1 MSMIT
6 IRNLQF
12 QYDAAPEIN
21 ALYGIDLEIR
31 KGECIVLTGESGCG
45 KTTLTR
51 CLNGLIPNFFEGTLT
66 GEILYEGVPV
76 NKLEQYELSRKIGTV
91 FQDSR
96 SQFFAVNTTDEVA
109 FGCEN
114 LAFPTERINQN
125 VDAAFSRMNIDVLR
139 DRSLFGL
146 SSGEKQR
153 LAVASIYA
161 MDTDVI
167 VLDEPTANLDGET
180 IQNLREL
187 LFTLKAEGKTLI
199 ISEHRLSWLGGIA
212 DRYVYMRKG
221 RIEKIWGA
229 AEAACL
235 SPDVL
240 REYGLRSIQNVLFPT
255 RKTPARSDANELTCQ
270 NLCIYYGKQEIIHD
284 LNFHFTWGEEGRII
298 GIVGANGSGKTTF
311 SKVLCGL
318 MAPRT
323 GKIHL
328 NGKKMTHRELLKKTY
343 FVMQDAD
350 YQLFTESVTHE
361 MELAARKNKQKNVR
375 SSKEETTNILDRFG
389 LAEYSERHPLSLS
402 GGQKQRVTIAA
413 SIAAKS
419 DILVLD
425 EPTSGLDGRN
435 MLRLKN
441 ILRELKKQGMLIF
454 IVTHDAEFLEGLTDE
469 LLTISNK
476 EENMDKREKQQSPLR
491 GILQFASQRKGLLRI
506 SVILSV
512 LSSAFGMVPY
522 AAVAVLLGKALDNA
536 LTIEWAVSLTLVALA
551 GYFLKH
557 FLYSKSTLCS
567 HKAAYEIIQ
576 NIRCAI
582 MRKMSK
588 MSMGTIQ
595 EKSSGEFKQLVI
607 DDSGSFVPTS
617 VTAGEFTI
625 FAKTGPAVIKKAG
638 VVVEHTD
645 FVGKYPLTPGR
656 TLSALELSL
665 IPKLPEWYII
675 PPEVVDICKHAQK
688 TTGRPMQM
696 RNFLLRG
703 PAGTGK
709 TMGAKAIAA
718 GLGLP
723 YMKYTCSAN
732 TEIFDFTG
740 MIFPETDAVS
750 TGSPELDRER
760 EILKS
765 MGGISY
771 ANVAKLMRFPD
782 LDDMDYDPA
791 GVYQALTGVENLA
804 ATVQDCMSVV
814 LEKVTEKVQALSKR
828 AETCQ
833 SSGQNYTYVETD
845 FVKALKHG
853 YLVEVQEPSTIIQP
867 GVLVGL
873 NSLLEQEGSI
883 TLPTGEIIRR
893 HPDTVVIVT
902 TNVSYEGC
910 RQMNQSVVDRMSLVK
925 DIELPEPEVMVQRA
939 MAVTG
944 CADEYLVSQMVQVV
958 NDMADYCR
966 KNSITDGACGMRS
979 LIDWVISA
987 EISGDPYLS
996 AKYTVISKATADE
1009 EDREA
1014 LITTILDPMFAPKRK
1029 RTSA

>member
-1 MSMIT
+1 MSVSIN
-6 IRNLQF
+6 NLFNYSRSLPVPFDTMTNKKVKVASMYGAKTESTLCGSVIKAVHAMCRCMNGTGEGAVGQIDTNKSVAEYKSSVGPDAYHLVVF
-12 QYDAAPEIN
+12 DAASGS
-21 ALYGIDLEIR
+21 ALASVYDKNTE
-31 KGECIVLTGESGCG
+31 
-45 KTTLTR
+45 
-51 CLNGLIPNFFEGTLT
+51 LI
-66 GEILYEGVPV
+66 
-76 NKLEQYELSRKIGTV
+76 EQYV
-91 FQDSR
+91 AHP
-96 SQFFAVNTTDEVA
+96 SQRDGAAIFFA
-109 FGCEN
+109 
-114 LAFPTERINQN
+114 
-125 VDAAFSRMNIDVLR
+125 
-139 DRSLFGL
+139 
-146 SSGEKQR
+146 
-153 LAVASIYA
+153 
-161 MDTDVI
+161 
-167 VLDEPTANLDGET
+167 
-180 IQNLREL
+180 
-187 LFTLKAEGKTLI
+187 
-199 ISEHRLSWLGGIA
+199 
-212 DRYVYMRKG
+212 
-221 RIEKIWGA
+221 
-229 AEAACL
+229 
-235 SPDVL
+235 
-240 REYGLRSIQNVLFPT
+240 
-255 RKTPARSDANELTCQ
+255 
-270 NLCIYYGKQEIIHD
+270 
-284 LNFHFTWGEEGRII
+284 
-298 GIVGANGSGKTTF
+298 
-311 SKVLCGL
+311 L
-318 MAPRT
+318 MPF
-323 GKIHL
+323 L
-328 NGKKMTHRELLKKTY
+328 M
-343 FVMQDAD
+343 
-350 YQLFTESVTHE
+350 S
-361 MELAARKNKQKNVR
+361 
-375 SSKEETTNILDRFG
+375 
-389 LAEYSERHPLSLS
+389 
-402 GGQKQRVTIAA
+402 
-413 SIAAKS
+413 
-419 DILVLD
+419 
-425 EPTSGLDGRN
+425 
-435 MLRLKN
+435 
-441 ILRELKKQGMLIF
+441 
-454 IVTHDAEFLEGLTDE
+454 DAEFDE
-469 LLTISNK
+469 TFQEYYDQFIAGYPDMAKATES
-476 EENMDKREKQQSPLR
+476 MA
-491 GILQFASQRKGLLRI
+491 ILC
-506 SVILSV
+506 
-512 LSSAFGMVPY
+512 
-522 AAVAVLLGKALDNA
+522 DNA
-536 LTIEWAVSLTLVALA
+536 YRRIKDDTCPAHINITVDKSGNLMRVSQ
-551 GYFLKH
+551 G
-557 FLYSKSTLCS
+557 
-567 HKAAYEIIQ
+567 
-576 NIRCAI
+576 
-582 MRKMSK
+582 
-588 MSMGTIQ
+588 
-595 EKSSGEFKQLVI
+595 QL
-607 DDSGSFVPTS
+607 DSGSFVPTS

-656 TLSALELSL
+656 TLSALEMSL

-750 TGSPELDRER
+750 TGSSELDRER

-771 ANVAKLMRFPD
+771 ANVAKLMRLPD

-828 AETCQ
+828 AENRQ

-910 RQMNQSVVDRMSLVK
+910 RSMNQSVVDRMSLVK

>member
-1 MSMIT
+1 MSVSIN
-6 IRNLQF
+6 NLFNYSRSLPVPFDTMTNKKVKVASMYGAKTESTLCGSVIKAVHAMCRCMNGTGEGAVGQIDTNKSVAEYKSSVGPDAYHLVVF
-12 QYDAAPEIN
+12 DAASGS
-21 ALYGIDLEIR
+21 ALASVYDKNTEFI
-31 KGECIVLTGESGCG
+31 
-45 KTTLTR
+45 
-51 CLNGLIPNFFEGTLT
+51 
-66 GEILYEGVPV
+66 
-76 NKLEQYELSRKIGTV
+76 EQYV
-91 FQDSR
+91 AHP
-96 SQFFAVNTTDEVA
+96 SQRDGAAIFFA
-109 FGCEN
+109 
-114 LAFPTERINQN
+114 
-125 VDAAFSRMNIDVLR
+125 
-139 DRSLFGL
+139 
-146 SSGEKQR
+146 
-153 LAVASIYA
+153 
-161 MDTDVI
+161 
-167 VLDEPTANLDGET
+167 
-180 IQNLREL
+180 
-187 LFTLKAEGKTLI
+187 
-199 ISEHRLSWLGGIA
+199 
-212 DRYVYMRKG
+212 
-221 RIEKIWGA
+221 
-229 AEAACL
+229 
-235 SPDVL
+235 
-240 REYGLRSIQNVLFPT
+240 
-255 RKTPARSDANELTCQ
+255 
-270 NLCIYYGKQEIIHD
+270 
-284 LNFHFTWGEEGRII
+284 
-298 GIVGANGSGKTTF
+298 
-311 SKVLCGL
+311 L
-318 MAPRT
+318 MPF
-323 GKIHL
+323 L
-328 NGKKMTHRELLKKTY
+328 M
-343 FVMQDAD
+343 
-350 YQLFTESVTHE
+350 S
-361 MELAARKNKQKNVR
+361 
-375 SSKEETTNILDRFG
+375 
-389 LAEYSERHPLSLS
+389 
-402 GGQKQRVTIAA
+402 
-413 SIAAKS
+413 
-419 DILVLD
+419 
-425 EPTSGLDGRN
+425 
-435 MLRLKN
+435 
-441 ILRELKKQGMLIF
+441 
-454 IVTHDAEFLEGLTDE
+454 DAEFDE
-469 LLTISNK
+469 TFQEYYDQFIAGYPDMAKATES
-476 EENMDKREKQQSPLR
+476 MA
-491 GILQFASQRKGLLRI
+491 ILC
-506 SVILSV
+506 
-512 LSSAFGMVPY
+512 
-522 AAVAVLLGKALDNA
+522 DNA
-536 LTIEWAVSLTLVALA
+536 YRRIKDDTCPAHINITVDKSGNLMRVSQ
-551 GYFLKH
+551 G
-557 FLYSKSTLCS
+557 
-567 HKAAYEIIQ
+567 
-576 NIRCAI
+576 
-582 MRKMSK
+582 
-588 MSMGTIQ
+588 
-595 EKSSGEFKQLVI
+595 QL
-607 DDSGSFVPTS
+607 DSGSFVPTS

-750 TGSPELDRER
+750 TGSSELDRER

-771 ANVAKLMRFPD
+771 ANVAKLLRLPD

-828 AETCQ
+828 TENRQ

-910 RQMNQSVVDRMSLVK
+910 RSMNQSVVDRMSLVK
-925 DIELPEPEVMVQRA
+925 DIDLPEPEVMVQRA

>member
-1 MSMIT
+1 MSVSIN
-6 IRNLQF
+6 NLF
-12 QYDAAPEIN
+12 NY
-21 ALYGIDLEIR
+21 
-31 KGECIVLTGESGCG
+31 
-45 KTTLTR
+45 
-51 CLNGLIPNFFEGTLT
+51 
-66 GEILYEGVPV
+66 
-76 NKLEQYELSRKIGTV
+76 
-91 FQDSR
+91 SR
-96 SQFFAVNTTDEVA
+96 SLPVPFDTMTNKKV
-109 FGCEN
+109 
-114 LAFPTERINQN
+114 
-125 VDAAFSRMNIDVLR
+125 
-139 DRSLFGL
+139 
-146 SSGEKQR
+146 K
-153 LAVASIYA
+153 VASMYGA
-161 MDTDVI
+161 
-167 VLDEPTANLDGET
+167 
-180 IQNLREL
+180 
-187 LFTLKAEGKTLI
+187 KT
-199 ISEHRLSWLGGIA
+199 E
-212 DRYVYMRKG
+212 
-221 RIEKIWGA
+221 
-229 AEAACL
+229 
-235 SPDVL
+235 
-240 REYGLRSIQNVLFPT
+240 
-255 RKTPARSDANELTCQ
+255 
-270 NLCIYYGKQEIIHD
+270 
-284 LNFHFTWGEEGRII
+284 
-298 GIVGANGSGKTTF
+298 
-311 SKVLCGL
+311 
-318 MAPRT
+318 
-323 GKIHL
+323 
-328 NGKKMTHRELLKKTY
+328 
-343 FVMQDAD
+343 
-350 YQLFTESVTHE
+350 
-361 MELAARKNKQKNVR
+361 
-375 SSKEETTNILDRFG
+375 
-389 LAEYSERHPLSLS
+389 
-402 GGQKQRVTIAA
+402 
-413 SIAAKS
+413 
-419 DILVLD
+419 
-425 EPTSGLDGRN
+425 
-435 MLRLKN
+435 
-441 ILRELKKQGMLIF
+441 
-454 IVTHDAEFLEGLTDE
+454 
-469 LLTISNK
+469 
-476 EENMDKREKQQSPLR
+476 
-491 GILQFASQRKGLLRI
+491 
-506 SVILSV
+506 
-512 LSSAFGMVPY
+512 
-522 AAVAVLLGKALDNA
+522 
-536 LTIEWAVSLTLVALA
+536 
-551 GYFLKH
+551 
-557 FLYSKSTLCS
+557 STLCGS
-567 HKAAYEIIQ
+567 VIKAVHAMC
-576 NIRCAI
+576 RC
-582 MRKMSK
+582 MN
-588 MSMGTIQ
+588 GTGEGAVGQIDTNKSVA
-595 EKSSGEFKQLVI
+595 EYKSSVGPDAYHLVVFDAASGSALASVYDKNTELIEQYVAHPSQRDGAAIFFALMPFLMSDVEFDETFQEYYDQFIAGYPDMAKATESMAILCDNAYRRIKDDTCPAHINITVDKSGNLMRVSQGQL
-607 DDSGSFVPTS
+607 DSGSFVPTS

-771 ANVAKLMRFPD
+771 ANVAKLMRLPD

-828 AETCQ
+828 AENRQ

-925 DIELPEPEVMVQRA
+925 DINLPEPEVMVQRA

-966 KNSITDGACGMRS
+966 KNSITDGTCGMRS

>member
-1 MSMIT
+1 MSVSIN
-6 IRNLQF
+6 NLFNYSRSLPVPFDTMTNKKVKVASMYGAKTESTLCGSVIKAVHAMCRCMNGTGEGAVGQIDTNKSVAEYKSSVGPDAYHLVVF
-12 QYDAAPEIN
+12 DAASGS
-21 ALYGIDLEIR
+21 ALASVYDKNTE
-31 KGECIVLTGESGCG
+31 
-45 KTTLTR
+45 
-51 CLNGLIPNFFEGTLT
+51 LI
-66 GEILYEGVPV
+66 
-76 NKLEQYELSRKIGTV
+76 EQYV
-91 FQDSR
+91 AHP
-96 SQFFAVNTTDEVA
+96 SQRDGAAIFFA
-109 FGCEN
+109 
-114 LAFPTERINQN
+114 
-125 VDAAFSRMNIDVLR
+125 
-139 DRSLFGL
+139 
-146 SSGEKQR
+146 
-153 LAVASIYA
+153 
-161 MDTDVI
+161 
-167 VLDEPTANLDGET
+167 
-180 IQNLREL
+180 
-187 LFTLKAEGKTLI
+187 
-199 ISEHRLSWLGGIA
+199 
-212 DRYVYMRKG
+212 
-221 RIEKIWGA
+221 
-229 AEAACL
+229 
-235 SPDVL
+235 
-240 REYGLRSIQNVLFPT
+240 
-255 RKTPARSDANELTCQ
+255 
-270 NLCIYYGKQEIIHD
+270 
-284 LNFHFTWGEEGRII
+284 
-298 GIVGANGSGKTTF
+298 
-311 SKVLCGL
+311 L
-318 MAPRT
+318 MP
-323 GKIHL
+323 
-328 NGKKMTHRELLKKTY
+328 
-343 FVMQDAD
+343 F
-350 YQLFTESVTHE
+350 
-361 MELAARKNKQKNVR
+361 
-375 SSKEETTNILDRFG
+375 
-389 LAEYSERHPLSLS
+389 
-402 GGQKQRVTIAA
+402 
-413 SIAAKS
+413 
-419 DILVLD
+419 LV
-425 EPTSGLDGRN
+425 S
-435 MLRLKN
+435 
-441 ILRELKKQGMLIF
+441 
-454 IVTHDAEFLEGLTDE
+454 DAEFDE
-469 LLTISNK
+469 TFQEYYDQFIAGYPDMAKATES
-476 EENMDKREKQQSPLR
+476 MA
-491 GILQFASQRKGLLRI
+491 ILC
-506 SVILSV
+506 
-512 LSSAFGMVPY
+512 
-522 AAVAVLLGKALDNA
+522 DNA
-536 LTIEWAVSLTLVALA
+536 YRRIKDDTCPAHINITVDKSGNLMRVSQ
-551 GYFLKH
+551 G
-557 FLYSKSTLCS
+557 
-567 HKAAYEIIQ
+567 
-576 NIRCAI
+576 
-582 MRKMSK
+582 
-588 MSMGTIQ
+588 
-595 EKSSGEFKQLVI
+595 QL
-607 DDSGSFVPTS
+607 DSGSFVPTS

-750 TGSPELDRER
+750 TGSLELDRER

-771 ANVAKLMRFPD
+771 ANVAKLMRLPD

-828 AETCQ
+828 AENRQ
-833 SSGQNYTYVETD
+833 SSGQNYAYVETD

-910 RQMNQSVVDRMSLVK
+910 RSMNQSVVDRMSLVK

>member
-1 MSMIT
+1 MSVSIN
-6 IRNLQF
+6 NLF
-12 QYDAAPEIN
+12 NY
-21 ALYGIDLEIR
+21 
-31 KGECIVLTGESGCG
+31 
-45 KTTLTR
+45 
-51 CLNGLIPNFFEGTLT
+51 
-66 GEILYEGVPV
+66 
-76 NKLEQYELSRKIGTV
+76 
-91 FQDSR
+91 SR
-96 SQFFAVNTTDEVA
+96 SLPVPFDTMTNKKV
-109 FGCEN
+109 
-114 LAFPTERINQN
+114 
-125 VDAAFSRMNIDVLR
+125 
-139 DRSLFGL
+139 
-146 SSGEKQR
+146 K
-153 LAVASIYA
+153 VASMYGA
-161 MDTDVI
+161 
-167 VLDEPTANLDGET
+167 
-180 IQNLREL
+180 
-187 LFTLKAEGKTLI
+187 KT
-199 ISEHRLSWLGGIA
+199 E
-212 DRYVYMRKG
+212 
-221 RIEKIWGA
+221 
-229 AEAACL
+229 
-235 SPDVL
+235 
-240 REYGLRSIQNVLFPT
+240 
-255 RKTPARSDANELTCQ
+255 
-270 NLCIYYGKQEIIHD
+270 
-284 LNFHFTWGEEGRII
+284 
-298 GIVGANGSGKTTF
+298 
-311 SKVLCGL
+311 
-318 MAPRT
+318 
-323 GKIHL
+323 
-328 NGKKMTHRELLKKTY
+328 
-343 FVMQDAD
+343 
-350 YQLFTESVTHE
+350 
-361 MELAARKNKQKNVR
+361 
-375 SSKEETTNILDRFG
+375 
-389 LAEYSERHPLSLS
+389 
-402 GGQKQRVTIAA
+402 
-413 SIAAKS
+413 
-419 DILVLD
+419 
-425 EPTSGLDGRN
+425 
-435 MLRLKN
+435 
-441 ILRELKKQGMLIF
+441 
-454 IVTHDAEFLEGLTDE
+454 
-469 LLTISNK
+469 
-476 EENMDKREKQQSPLR
+476 
-491 GILQFASQRKGLLRI
+491 
-506 SVILSV
+506 
-512 LSSAFGMVPY
+512 
-522 AAVAVLLGKALDNA
+522 
-536 LTIEWAVSLTLVALA
+536 
-551 GYFLKH
+551 
-557 FLYSKSTLCS
+557 STLCGS
-567 HKAAYEIIQ
+567 VIKAVHAMC
-576 NIRCAI
+576 RC
-582 MRKMSK
+582 MN
-588 MSMGTIQ
+588 GTGEGAVGQIDTNKSVA
-595 EKSSGEFKQLVI
+595 EYKSSIGPDAYHLVVFDAASGSALASVYDKNTELIEQYVAHPSQRDGAAIFFALMPFLMSDVEFDETFQEYYDQFIAGYPDMAKATESMAILCDNAYRRIKDDTCPAHINLTVDKSGNLMRVSQGQL
-607 DDSGSFVPTS
+607 DSGSFVPTS

-656 TLSALELSL
+656 TLSALEQSL

-828 AETCQ
+828 AETRQ

-925 DIELPEPEVMVQRA
+925 DINLPEPEVMVQRA

-966 KNSITDGACGMRS
+966 KNSITDGTCGMRS

>member
-1 MSMIT
+1 MSVSIN
-6 IRNLQF
+6 NLF
-12 QYDAAPEIN
+12 NY
-21 ALYGIDLEIR
+21 
-31 KGECIVLTGESGCG
+31 
-45 KTTLTR
+45 
-51 CLNGLIPNFFEGTLT
+51 
-66 GEILYEGVPV
+66 
-76 NKLEQYELSRKIGTV
+76 
-91 FQDSR
+91 SR
-96 SQFFAVNTTDEVA
+96 SLPVPFDTMTNKKV
-109 FGCEN
+109 
-114 LAFPTERINQN
+114 
-125 VDAAFSRMNIDVLR
+125 
-139 DRSLFGL
+139 
-146 SSGEKQR
+146 K
-153 LAVASIYA
+153 VASMYGA
-161 MDTDVI
+161 
-167 VLDEPTANLDGET
+167 
-180 IQNLREL
+180 
-187 LFTLKAEGKTLI
+187 KT
-199 ISEHRLSWLGGIA
+199 E
-212 DRYVYMRKG
+212 
-221 RIEKIWGA
+221 
-229 AEAACL
+229 
-235 SPDVL
+235 
-240 REYGLRSIQNVLFPT
+240 
-255 RKTPARSDANELTCQ
+255 
-270 NLCIYYGKQEIIHD
+270 
-284 LNFHFTWGEEGRII
+284 
-298 GIVGANGSGKTTF
+298 
-311 SKVLCGL
+311 
-318 MAPRT
+318 
-323 GKIHL
+323 
-328 NGKKMTHRELLKKTY
+328 
-343 FVMQDAD
+343 
-350 YQLFTESVTHE
+350 
-361 MELAARKNKQKNVR
+361 
-375 SSKEETTNILDRFG
+375 
-389 LAEYSERHPLSLS
+389 
-402 GGQKQRVTIAA
+402 
-413 SIAAKS
+413 
-419 DILVLD
+419 
-425 EPTSGLDGRN
+425 
-435 MLRLKN
+435 
-441 ILRELKKQGMLIF
+441 
-454 IVTHDAEFLEGLTDE
+454 
-469 LLTISNK
+469 
-476 EENMDKREKQQSPLR
+476 
-491 GILQFASQRKGLLRI
+491 
-506 SVILSV
+506 
-512 LSSAFGMVPY
+512 
-522 AAVAVLLGKALDNA
+522 
-536 LTIEWAVSLTLVALA
+536 
-551 GYFLKH
+551 
-557 FLYSKSTLCS
+557 STLCGS
-567 HKAAYEIIQ
+567 VIKAVHAMC
-576 NIRCAI
+576 RC
-582 MRKMSK
+582 MN
-588 MSMGTIQ
+588 GTGEGAVGQIDTNKSVA
-595 EKSSGEFKQLVI
+595 EYKSSIGPDAYHLVVFDAASGSALASVYDKNTELIEQYVAHPSQRDGAAIFFALMPFLMSDVEFDETFQEYYDQFIAGYPDMAKATESMAILCDNAYRRIKDDTCPAHINITVDKSGNLMRVSQGQL
-607 DDSGSFVPTS
+607 DSGSFVPTS

-656 TLSALELSL
+656 TLSALEQSL

-760 EILKS
+760 EIHKS

-828 AETCQ
+828 AETRQ

-925 DIELPEPEVMVQRA
+925 DINLPEPEVMVQRA

-966 KNSITDGACGMRS
+966 KNSITDGTCGMRS

>member
-1 MSMIT
+1 MSVSIN
-6 IRNLQF
+6 NLFNYSRSLPVPFDTMTNKKVKVASMYGAKTESTLCGSVIKAVHAMCRCMNGTGEGAVGQIDTNKSVAEYKSSVGPDAYHLVVF
-12 QYDAAPEIN
+12 DAASGS
-21 ALYGIDLEIR
+21 ALASVYDKNTE
-31 KGECIVLTGESGCG
+31 
-45 KTTLTR
+45 
-51 CLNGLIPNFFEGTLT
+51 LI
-66 GEILYEGVPV
+66 
-76 NKLEQYELSRKIGTV
+76 EQYV
-91 FQDSR
+91 AHP
-96 SQFFAVNTTDEVA
+96 SQRDGAAIFFA
-109 FGCEN
+109 
-114 LAFPTERINQN
+114 
-125 VDAAFSRMNIDVLR
+125 
-139 DRSLFGL
+139 
-146 SSGEKQR
+146 
-153 LAVASIYA
+153 
-161 MDTDVI
+161 
-167 VLDEPTANLDGET
+167 
-180 IQNLREL
+180 
-187 LFTLKAEGKTLI
+187 
-199 ISEHRLSWLGGIA
+199 
-212 DRYVYMRKG
+212 
-221 RIEKIWGA
+221 
-229 AEAACL
+229 
-235 SPDVL
+235 
-240 REYGLRSIQNVLFPT
+240 
-255 RKTPARSDANELTCQ
+255 
-270 NLCIYYGKQEIIHD
+270 
-284 LNFHFTWGEEGRII
+284 
-298 GIVGANGSGKTTF
+298 
-311 SKVLCGL
+311 L
-318 MAPRT
+318 MPF
-323 GKIHL
+323 L
-328 NGKKMTHRELLKKTY
+328 M
-343 FVMQDAD
+343 
-350 YQLFTESVTHE
+350 S
-361 MELAARKNKQKNVR
+361 
-375 SSKEETTNILDRFG
+375 
-389 LAEYSERHPLSLS
+389 
-402 GGQKQRVTIAA
+402 
-413 SIAAKS
+413 
-419 DILVLD
+419 
-425 EPTSGLDGRN
+425 
-435 MLRLKN
+435 
-441 ILRELKKQGMLIF
+441 
-454 IVTHDAEFLEGLTDE
+454 DAEFDE
-469 LLTISNK
+469 TFQEYYDQFIAGYPDMAKATES
-476 EENMDKREKQQSPLR
+476 MA
-491 GILQFASQRKGLLRI
+491 ILC
-506 SVILSV
+506 
-512 LSSAFGMVPY
+512 
-522 AAVAVLLGKALDNA
+522 DNA
-536 LTIEWAVSLTLVALA
+536 YRRIKDDTCPAHINITVDKSGNLMRVSQ
-551 GYFLKH
+551 G
-557 FLYSKSTLCS
+557 
-567 HKAAYEIIQ
+567 
-576 NIRCAI
+576 
-582 MRKMSK
+582 
-588 MSMGTIQ
+588 
-595 EKSSGEFKQLVI
+595 QL
-607 DDSGSFVPTS
+607 DSGSFVPTS

-645 FVGKYPLTPGR
+645 FVGKYLLTPGR

-750 TGSPELDRER
+750 TGSLELDRER

-771 ANVAKLMRFPD
+771 ANVAKLMRLPD

-791 GVYQALTGVENLA
+791 GVYQTLTGVENLA

-828 AETCQ
+828 AENRQ

-910 RQMNQSVVDRMSLVK
+910 RSMNQSVVDRMSLVK

>member
-1 MSMIT
+1 MSVSIN
-6 IRNLQF
+6 NLFNYSRSLPVPFDTMTNKKVKVASMYGAKTESTLCGSVIKAVHAMCRCMNGTGEGAVGQIDTNKSVAEYKSSVGPDAYHLVVF
-12 QYDAAPEIN
+12 DAASGS
-21 ALYGIDLEIR
+21 ALASVYDKNTE
-31 KGECIVLTGESGCG
+31 
-45 KTTLTR
+45 
-51 CLNGLIPNFFEGTLT
+51 LI
-66 GEILYEGVPV
+66 
-76 NKLEQYELSRKIGTV
+76 EQYV
-91 FQDSR
+91 AHP
-96 SQFFAVNTTDEVA
+96 SQRDGAAIFFA
-109 FGCEN
+109 
-114 LAFPTERINQN
+114 
-125 VDAAFSRMNIDVLR
+125 
-139 DRSLFGL
+139 
-146 SSGEKQR
+146 
-153 LAVASIYA
+153 
-161 MDTDVI
+161 
-167 VLDEPTANLDGET
+167 
-180 IQNLREL
+180 
-187 LFTLKAEGKTLI
+187 
-199 ISEHRLSWLGGIA
+199 
-212 DRYVYMRKG
+212 
-221 RIEKIWGA
+221 
-229 AEAACL
+229 
-235 SPDVL
+235 
-240 REYGLRSIQNVLFPT
+240 
-255 RKTPARSDANELTCQ
+255 
-270 NLCIYYGKQEIIHD
+270 
-284 LNFHFTWGEEGRII
+284 
-298 GIVGANGSGKTTF
+298 
-311 SKVLCGL
+311 L
-318 MAPRT
+318 MPF
-323 GKIHL
+323 L
-328 NGKKMTHRELLKKTY
+328 M
-343 FVMQDAD
+343 
-350 YQLFTESVTHE
+350 S
-361 MELAARKNKQKNVR
+361 
-375 SSKEETTNILDRFG
+375 
-389 LAEYSERHPLSLS
+389 
-402 GGQKQRVTIAA
+402 
-413 SIAAKS
+413 
-419 DILVLD
+419 
-425 EPTSGLDGRN
+425 
-435 MLRLKN
+435 
-441 ILRELKKQGMLIF
+441 
-454 IVTHDAEFLEGLTDE
+454 DAEFDE
-469 LLTISNK
+469 TFQEYYDQFIAGYPDMAKATES
-476 EENMDKREKQQSPLR
+476 MA
-491 GILQFASQRKGLLRI
+491 ILC
-506 SVILSV
+506 
-512 LSSAFGMVPY
+512 
-522 AAVAVLLGKALDNA
+522 DNA
-536 LTIEWAVSLTLVALA
+536 YRRIKDDTCPAHINITVDKSGNLMRVSQ
-551 GYFLKH
+551 G
-557 FLYSKSTLCS
+557 
-567 HKAAYEIIQ
+567 
-576 NIRCAI
+576 
-582 MRKMSK
+582 
-588 MSMGTIQ
+588 
-595 EKSSGEFKQLVI
+595 QL
-607 DDSGSFVPTS
+607 DSGSFVPTS

-771 ANVAKLMRFPD
+771 ANVAKLMRLPD

-828 AETCQ
+828 AENRQ

-853 YLVEVQEPSTIIQP
+853 YLVEIQEPSTIIQP

-910 RQMNQSVVDRMSLVK
+910 RSMNQSVVDRMSLVK

>member
-1 MSMIT
+1 MSVSIN
-6 IRNLQF
+6 NLFNYSRSLPVPFDTMTNKKVKVASMYGAKTESTLCGSVIKAVHAMCRCMNGTGEGAVGQIDTNKSVAEYKSSVGPDAYHLVVF
-12 QYDAAPEIN
+12 DAASGS
-21 ALYGIDLEIR
+21 ALASVYDKNTE
-31 KGECIVLTGESGCG
+31 
-45 KTTLTR
+45 
-51 CLNGLIPNFFEGTLT
+51 LI
-66 GEILYEGVPV
+66 
-76 NKLEQYELSRKIGTV
+76 EQYV
-91 FQDSR
+91 AHP
-96 SQFFAVNTTDEVA
+96 SQRDGAAIFFA
-109 FGCEN
+109 
-114 LAFPTERINQN
+114 
-125 VDAAFSRMNIDVLR
+125 
-139 DRSLFGL
+139 
-146 SSGEKQR
+146 
-153 LAVASIYA
+153 
-161 MDTDVI
+161 
-167 VLDEPTANLDGET
+167 
-180 IQNLREL
+180 
-187 LFTLKAEGKTLI
+187 
-199 ISEHRLSWLGGIA
+199 
-212 DRYVYMRKG
+212 
-221 RIEKIWGA
+221 
-229 AEAACL
+229 
-235 SPDVL
+235 
-240 REYGLRSIQNVLFPT
+240 
-255 RKTPARSDANELTCQ
+255 
-270 NLCIYYGKQEIIHD
+270 
-284 LNFHFTWGEEGRII
+284 
-298 GIVGANGSGKTTF
+298 
-311 SKVLCGL
+311 L
-318 MAPRT
+318 MPF
-323 GKIHL
+323 L
-328 NGKKMTHRELLKKTY
+328 M
-343 FVMQDAD
+343 
-350 YQLFTESVTHE
+350 S
-361 MELAARKNKQKNVR
+361 
-375 SSKEETTNILDRFG
+375 
-389 LAEYSERHPLSLS
+389 
-402 GGQKQRVTIAA
+402 
-413 SIAAKS
+413 
-419 DILVLD
+419 
-425 EPTSGLDGRN
+425 
-435 MLRLKN
+435 
-441 ILRELKKQGMLIF
+441 
-454 IVTHDAEFLEGLTDE
+454 DAEFDE
-469 LLTISNK
+469 TFQEYYDQFIAGYPDMAKATES
-476 EENMDKREKQQSPLR
+476 MA
-491 GILQFASQRKGLLRI
+491 ILC
-506 SVILSV
+506 
-512 LSSAFGMVPY
+512 
-522 AAVAVLLGKALDNA
+522 DNA
-536 LTIEWAVSLTLVALA
+536 YRRIKDDTCPAHINITVDKSGNLMRVSQ
-551 GYFLKH
+551 G
-557 FLYSKSTLCS
+557 
-567 HKAAYEIIQ
+567 
-576 NIRCAI
+576 
-582 MRKMSK
+582 
-588 MSMGTIQ
+588 
-595 EKSSGEFKQLVI
+595 QL
-607 DDSGSFVPTS
+607 DSGSFVPTS

-625 FAKTGPAVIKKAG
+625 FAKTGPSVIKKAG

-688 TTGRPMQM
+688 TTGRPIQM

-750 TGSPELDRER
+750 TGSSELDRER

-771 ANVAKLMRFPD
+771 ANVAKLMRLPD

-828 AETCQ
+828 AENRQ

-925 DIELPEPEVMVQRA
+925 DIDLPEPEVMVQRA

>member
-1 MSMIT
+1 MSVSIN
-6 IRNLQF
+6 NLF
-12 QYDAAPEIN
+12 NY
-21 ALYGIDLEIR
+21 
-31 KGECIVLTGESGCG
+31 
-45 KTTLTR
+45 
-51 CLNGLIPNFFEGTLT
+51 
-66 GEILYEGVPV
+66 
-76 NKLEQYELSRKIGTV
+76 
-91 FQDSR
+91 SR
-96 SQFFAVNTTDEVA
+96 SLPVPFDTMTNKKV
-109 FGCEN
+109 
-114 LAFPTERINQN
+114 
-125 VDAAFSRMNIDVLR
+125 
-139 DRSLFGL
+139 
-146 SSGEKQR
+146 K
-153 LAVASIYA
+153 VASMYGA
-161 MDTDVI
+161 
-167 VLDEPTANLDGET
+167 
-180 IQNLREL
+180 
-187 LFTLKAEGKTLI
+187 KT
-199 ISEHRLSWLGGIA
+199 E
-212 DRYVYMRKG
+212 
-221 RIEKIWGA
+221 
-229 AEAACL
+229 
-235 SPDVL
+235 
-240 REYGLRSIQNVLFPT
+240 
-255 RKTPARSDANELTCQ
+255 
-270 NLCIYYGKQEIIHD
+270 
-284 LNFHFTWGEEGRII
+284 
-298 GIVGANGSGKTTF
+298 
-311 SKVLCGL
+311 
-318 MAPRT
+318 
-323 GKIHL
+323 
-328 NGKKMTHRELLKKTY
+328 
-343 FVMQDAD
+343 
-350 YQLFTESVTHE
+350 
-361 MELAARKNKQKNVR
+361 
-375 SSKEETTNILDRFG
+375 
-389 LAEYSERHPLSLS
+389 
-402 GGQKQRVTIAA
+402 
-413 SIAAKS
+413 
-419 DILVLD
+419 
-425 EPTSGLDGRN
+425 
-435 MLRLKN
+435 
-441 ILRELKKQGMLIF
+441 
-454 IVTHDAEFLEGLTDE
+454 
-469 LLTISNK
+469 
-476 EENMDKREKQQSPLR
+476 
-491 GILQFASQRKGLLRI
+491 
-506 SVILSV
+506 
-512 LSSAFGMVPY
+512 
-522 AAVAVLLGKALDNA
+522 
-536 LTIEWAVSLTLVALA
+536 
-551 GYFLKH
+551 
-557 FLYSKSTLCS
+557 STLCGS
-567 HKAAYEIIQ
+567 VIKAVHAMC
-576 NIRCAI
+576 RC
-582 MRKMSK
+582 MN
-588 MSMGTIQ
+588 GTGEGAVGQIDTNKSVA
-595 EKSSGEFKQLVI
+595 EYKSSVGPDAYHLVVFDAASGSALASVYDKNTELIEQYVAHPSQRDGAAIFFALMPFLMSDVEFDETFQEYYDQFIAGYPDMAKATESMAILCDNAYRRIKDDTCPAHINITVDKSGNLMRVSQGQL
-607 DDSGSFVPTS
+607 DSGSFVPTS

-771 ANVAKLMRFPD
+771 ANVAKLMLLPD

-828 AETCQ
+828 AENRQ

-910 RQMNQSVVDRMSLVK
+910 RSMNQSVVDRMSLVK

-958 NDMADYCR
+958 NDMVDYCR

>member
-1 MSMIT
+1 MSVSIN
-6 IRNLQF
+6 NLF
-12 QYDAAPEIN
+12 NY
-21 ALYGIDLEIR
+21 
-31 KGECIVLTGESGCG
+31 
-45 KTTLTR
+45 
-51 CLNGLIPNFFEGTLT
+51 
-66 GEILYEGVPV
+66 
-76 NKLEQYELSRKIGTV
+76 
-91 FQDSR
+91 SR
-96 SQFFAVNTTDEVA
+96 SLPVPFDTMTNKKV
-109 FGCEN
+109 
-114 LAFPTERINQN
+114 
-125 VDAAFSRMNIDVLR
+125 
-139 DRSLFGL
+139 
-146 SSGEKQR
+146 K
-153 LAVASIYA
+153 VASMYGA
-161 MDTDVI
+161 
-167 VLDEPTANLDGET
+167 
-180 IQNLREL
+180 
-187 LFTLKAEGKTLI
+187 KT
-199 ISEHRLSWLGGIA
+199 E
-212 DRYVYMRKG
+212 
-221 RIEKIWGA
+221 
-229 AEAACL
+229 
-235 SPDVL
+235 
-240 REYGLRSIQNVLFPT
+240 
-255 RKTPARSDANELTCQ
+255 
-270 NLCIYYGKQEIIHD
+270 
-284 LNFHFTWGEEGRII
+284 
-298 GIVGANGSGKTTF
+298 
-311 SKVLCGL
+311 
-318 MAPRT
+318 
-323 GKIHL
+323 
-328 NGKKMTHRELLKKTY
+328 
-343 FVMQDAD
+343 
-350 YQLFTESVTHE
+350 
-361 MELAARKNKQKNVR
+361 
-375 SSKEETTNILDRFG
+375 
-389 LAEYSERHPLSLS
+389 
-402 GGQKQRVTIAA
+402 
-413 SIAAKS
+413 
-419 DILVLD
+419 
-425 EPTSGLDGRN
+425 
-435 MLRLKN
+435 
-441 ILRELKKQGMLIF
+441 
-454 IVTHDAEFLEGLTDE
+454 
-469 LLTISNK
+469 
-476 EENMDKREKQQSPLR
+476 
-491 GILQFASQRKGLLRI
+491 
-506 SVILSV
+506 
-512 LSSAFGMVPY
+512 
-522 AAVAVLLGKALDNA
+522 
-536 LTIEWAVSLTLVALA
+536 
-551 GYFLKH
+551 
-557 FLYSKSTLCS
+557 STLCGS
-567 HKAAYEIIQ
+567 VIKAVHAMC
-576 NIRCAI
+576 RC
-582 MRKMSK
+582 MN
-588 MSMGTIQ
+588 GTGEGAVGQIDTNKSVA
-595 EKSSGEFKQLVI
+595 EYKSSVGPDAYHLVVFDAASGSALASVYDKNTELIEQYVAHPSQRDGAAIFFALMPFLMSDVEFDETFQEYYDQFIAGYPDMAKATESMAILCDNAYRRIKDDTCPAHINITVDKSGNLMRVSQGQL
-607 DDSGSFVPTS
+607 DSGSFVPTS

-625 FAKTGPAVIKKAG
+625 FAKPGPAVIKKAG

-750 TGSPELDRER
+750 TGSSELDRER

-771 ANVAKLMRFPD
+771 ANVAKLMRLPD

-828 AETCQ
+828 AENRQ

-910 RQMNQSVVDRMSLVK
+910 RSMNQSVVDRMSLVK

>member
-1 MSMIT
+1 MSVSIN
-6 IRNLQF
+6 NLFNYSRSLPVPFDTMTNKKVKVASMYGAKTESTLCGSVIKAVHAMCRCMNGTGEGAVGQIDTNKSVAEYKSSVGPDAYHLVVF
-12 QYDAAPEIN
+12 DAASGS
-21 ALYGIDLEIR
+21 ALASVYDKNTE
-31 KGECIVLTGESGCG
+31 
-45 KTTLTR
+45 
-51 CLNGLIPNFFEGTLT
+51 LI
-66 GEILYEGVPV
+66 
-76 NKLEQYELSRKIGTV
+76 EQYV
-91 FQDSR
+91 AHP
-96 SQFFAVNTTDEVA
+96 SQRDGAAIFFA
-109 FGCEN
+109 
-114 LAFPTERINQN
+114 
-125 VDAAFSRMNIDVLR
+125 
-139 DRSLFGL
+139 
-146 SSGEKQR
+146 
-153 LAVASIYA
+153 
-161 MDTDVI
+161 
-167 VLDEPTANLDGET
+167 
-180 IQNLREL
+180 
-187 LFTLKAEGKTLI
+187 
-199 ISEHRLSWLGGIA
+199 
-212 DRYVYMRKG
+212 
-221 RIEKIWGA
+221 
-229 AEAACL
+229 
-235 SPDVL
+235 
-240 REYGLRSIQNVLFPT
+240 
-255 RKTPARSDANELTCQ
+255 
-270 NLCIYYGKQEIIHD
+270 
-284 LNFHFTWGEEGRII
+284 
-298 GIVGANGSGKTTF
+298 
-311 SKVLCGL
+311 L
-318 MAPRT
+318 MPF
-323 GKIHL
+323 L
-328 NGKKMTHRELLKKTY
+328 M
-343 FVMQDAD
+343 
-350 YQLFTESVTHE
+350 S
-361 MELAARKNKQKNVR
+361 
-375 SSKEETTNILDRFG
+375 
-389 LAEYSERHPLSLS
+389 
-402 GGQKQRVTIAA
+402 
-413 SIAAKS
+413 
-419 DILVLD
+419 
-425 EPTSGLDGRN
+425 
-435 MLRLKN
+435 
-441 ILRELKKQGMLIF
+441 
-454 IVTHDAEFLEGLTDE
+454 DAEFDE
-469 LLTISNK
+469 TFQEYYDQFIAGYPDMAKATES
-476 EENMDKREKQQSPLR
+476 MA
-491 GILQFASQRKGLLRI
+491 ILC
-506 SVILSV
+506 
-512 LSSAFGMVPY
+512 
-522 AAVAVLLGKALDNA
+522 DNA
-536 LTIEWAVSLTLVALA
+536 YRRIKDDTCPAHINITVDKSGNLMRVSQ
-551 GYFLKH
+551 G
-557 FLYSKSTLCS
+557 
-567 HKAAYEIIQ
+567 
-576 NIRCAI
+576 
-582 MRKMSK
+582 
-588 MSMGTIQ
+588 
-595 EKSSGEFKQLVI
+595 QL
-607 DDSGSFVPTS
+607 DSGSFVPTS

-750 TGSPELDRER
+750 TGSSELDRER

-771 ANVAKLMRFPD
+771 ANVAKLMRLPD

-828 AETCQ
+828 AENRQ

-925 DIELPEPEVMVQRA
+925 DIDLPEPEVMVQRA

-958 NDMADYCR
+958 NDMVDYCR

-1014 LITTILDPMFAPKRK
+1014 LITAILDPMFAPKRK

>member
-1 MSMIT
+1 MSVSIN
-6 IRNLQF
+6 NLFNYSRSLPVPFDTMTNKKVKVASMYGAKTESTLCGSVIKAVHAMCRCMNGTGEGAVGQIDTNKSVAEYKSSVGPDAYHLVVF
-12 QYDAAPEIN
+12 DAASGS
-21 ALYGIDLEIR
+21 ALASVYDKNTE
-31 KGECIVLTGESGCG
+31 
-45 KTTLTR
+45 
-51 CLNGLIPNFFEGTLT
+51 LI
-66 GEILYEGVPV
+66 
-76 NKLEQYELSRKIGTV
+76 EQYV
-91 FQDSR
+91 AHP
-96 SQFFAVNTTDEVA
+96 SQRDGAAIFFA
-109 FGCEN
+109 
-114 LAFPTERINQN
+114 
-125 VDAAFSRMNIDVLR
+125 
-139 DRSLFGL
+139 
-146 SSGEKQR
+146 
-153 LAVASIYA
+153 
-161 MDTDVI
+161 
-167 VLDEPTANLDGET
+167 
-180 IQNLREL
+180 
-187 LFTLKAEGKTLI
+187 
-199 ISEHRLSWLGGIA
+199 
-212 DRYVYMRKG
+212 
-221 RIEKIWGA
+221 
-229 AEAACL
+229 
-235 SPDVL
+235 
-240 REYGLRSIQNVLFPT
+240 
-255 RKTPARSDANELTCQ
+255 
-270 NLCIYYGKQEIIHD
+270 
-284 LNFHFTWGEEGRII
+284 
-298 GIVGANGSGKTTF
+298 
-311 SKVLCGL
+311 L
-318 MAPRT
+318 MPF
-323 GKIHL
+323 L
-328 NGKKMTHRELLKKTY
+328 M
-343 FVMQDAD
+343 
-350 YQLFTESVTHE
+350 S
-361 MELAARKNKQKNVR
+361 
-375 SSKEETTNILDRFG
+375 
-389 LAEYSERHPLSLS
+389 
-402 GGQKQRVTIAA
+402 
-413 SIAAKS
+413 
-419 DILVLD
+419 
-425 EPTSGLDGRN
+425 
-435 MLRLKN
+435 
-441 ILRELKKQGMLIF
+441 
-454 IVTHDAEFLEGLTDE
+454 DAEFDE
-469 LLTISNK
+469 TFQEYYDQFIAGYPDMAKAIES
-476 EENMDKREKQQSPLR
+476 MA
-491 GILQFASQRKGLLRI
+491 ILC
-506 SVILSV
+506 
-512 LSSAFGMVPY
+512 
-522 AAVAVLLGKALDNA
+522 DNA
-536 LTIEWAVSLTLVALA
+536 YRRIKDDTCPAHINITVDKSGNLMRVSQ
-551 GYFLKH
+551 G
-557 FLYSKSTLCS
+557 
-567 HKAAYEIIQ
+567 
-576 NIRCAI
+576 
-582 MRKMSK
+582 
-588 MSMGTIQ
+588 
-595 EKSSGEFKQLVI
+595 QL
-607 DDSGSFVPTS
+607 DSGSFVPTS

-771 ANVAKLMRFPD
+771 ANVAKLMLLPD

-828 AETCQ
+828 AENRQ

-925 DIELPEPEVMVQRA
+925 DIDLPEPEVMVQRA

>member
-1 MSMIT
+1 MSVSIN
-6 IRNLQF
+6 NLFNYSRSLPVPFDTMTNKKVKVASMYGAKTESTLCGSVIKAVHAMCRCMNGTGEGAVGQIDTNKSVAEYKSSVGPDAYHLVVF
-12 QYDAAPEIN
+12 DAASGS
-21 ALYGIDLEIR
+21 ALASVYDKNTE
-31 KGECIVLTGESGCG
+31 
-45 KTTLTR
+45 
-51 CLNGLIPNFFEGTLT
+51 LI
-66 GEILYEGVPV
+66 
-76 NKLEQYELSRKIGTV
+76 EQYV
-91 FQDSR
+91 AHP
-96 SQFFAVNTTDEVA
+96 SQRDGAAIFFA
-109 FGCEN
+109 
-114 LAFPTERINQN
+114 
-125 VDAAFSRMNIDVLR
+125 
-139 DRSLFGL
+139 
-146 SSGEKQR
+146 
-153 LAVASIYA
+153 
-161 MDTDVI
+161 
-167 VLDEPTANLDGET
+167 
-180 IQNLREL
+180 
-187 LFTLKAEGKTLI
+187 
-199 ISEHRLSWLGGIA
+199 
-212 DRYVYMRKG
+212 
-221 RIEKIWGA
+221 
-229 AEAACL
+229 
-235 SPDVL
+235 
-240 REYGLRSIQNVLFPT
+240 
-255 RKTPARSDANELTCQ
+255 
-270 NLCIYYGKQEIIHD
+270 
-284 LNFHFTWGEEGRII
+284 
-298 GIVGANGSGKTTF
+298 
-311 SKVLCGL
+311 L
-318 MAPRT
+318 MPF
-323 GKIHL
+323 L
-328 NGKKMTHRELLKKTY
+328 M
-343 FVMQDAD
+343 
-350 YQLFTESVTHE
+350 S
-361 MELAARKNKQKNVR
+361 
-375 SSKEETTNILDRFG
+375 
-389 LAEYSERHPLSLS
+389 
-402 GGQKQRVTIAA
+402 
-413 SIAAKS
+413 
-419 DILVLD
+419 
-425 EPTSGLDGRN
+425 
-435 MLRLKN
+435 
-441 ILRELKKQGMLIF
+441 
-454 IVTHDAEFLEGLTDE
+454 DAEFDE
-469 LLTISNK
+469 TFQAYYDQFIAGYPDMAKATES
-476 EENMDKREKQQSPLR
+476 MA
-491 GILQFASQRKGLLRI
+491 ILC
-506 SVILSV
+506 
-512 LSSAFGMVPY
+512 
-522 AAVAVLLGKALDNA
+522 DNA
-536 LTIEWAVSLTLVALA
+536 YRRIKDDTCPAHINITVDKSGNLMRVSQ
-551 GYFLKH
+551 G
-557 FLYSKSTLCS
+557 
-567 HKAAYEIIQ
+567 
-576 NIRCAI
+576 
-582 MRKMSK
+582 
-588 MSMGTIQ
+588 
-595 EKSSGEFKQLVI
+595 QL
-607 DDSGSFVPTS
+607 DSGSFVPTS

-771 ANVAKLMRFPD
+771 ANVAKLLRLPD

-828 AETCQ
+828 AENRQ

-853 YLVEVQEPSTIIQP
+853 YLVEIQEPSTIIQP

>member
-1 MSMIT
+1 MSVSIN
-6 IRNLQF
+6 NLFNYSRSLPVPFDTMTNKKVKVASMYGAKTESTLCGSVIKAVHAMCRCMNGTGEGAVGQIDTNKSVAEYKSSVGPDAYHLVVF
-12 QYDAAPEIN
+12 DAASGS
-21 ALYGIDLEIR
+21 ALASVYDKNTE
-31 KGECIVLTGESGCG
+31 
-45 KTTLTR
+45 
-51 CLNGLIPNFFEGTLT
+51 LI
-66 GEILYEGVPV
+66 
-76 NKLEQYELSRKIGTV
+76 EQYV
-91 FQDSR
+91 AHP
-96 SQFFAVNTTDEVA
+96 SQRDGAAIFFA
-109 FGCEN
+109 
-114 LAFPTERINQN
+114 
-125 VDAAFSRMNIDVLR
+125 
-139 DRSLFGL
+139 
-146 SSGEKQR
+146 
-153 LAVASIYA
+153 
-161 MDTDVI
+161 
-167 VLDEPTANLDGET
+167 
-180 IQNLREL
+180 
-187 LFTLKAEGKTLI
+187 
-199 ISEHRLSWLGGIA
+199 
-212 DRYVYMRKG
+212 
-221 RIEKIWGA
+221 
-229 AEAACL
+229 
-235 SPDVL
+235 
-240 REYGLRSIQNVLFPT
+240 
-255 RKTPARSDANELTCQ
+255 
-270 NLCIYYGKQEIIHD
+270 
-284 LNFHFTWGEEGRII
+284 
-298 GIVGANGSGKTTF
+298 
-311 SKVLCGL
+311 L
-318 MAPRT
+318 MPF
-323 GKIHL
+323 L
-328 NGKKMTHRELLKKTY
+328 M
-343 FVMQDAD
+343 
-350 YQLFTESVTHE
+350 S
-361 MELAARKNKQKNVR
+361 
-375 SSKEETTNILDRFG
+375 
-389 LAEYSERHPLSLS
+389 
-402 GGQKQRVTIAA
+402 
-413 SIAAKS
+413 
-419 DILVLD
+419 
-425 EPTSGLDGRN
+425 
-435 MLRLKN
+435 
-441 ILRELKKQGMLIF
+441 
-454 IVTHDAEFLEGLTDE
+454 DAEFDE
-469 LLTISNK
+469 TFQEYYDQFIAGYPDMAKATES
-476 EENMDKREKQQSPLR
+476 MA
-491 GILQFASQRKGLLRI
+491 ILC
-506 SVILSV
+506 
-512 LSSAFGMVPY
+512 
-522 AAVAVLLGKALDNA
+522 DNA
-536 LTIEWAVSLTLVALA
+536 YRRIKDDTCPAHINITVDKSGNLMRVSQ
-551 GYFLKH
+551 G
-557 FLYSKSTLCS
+557 
-567 HKAAYEIIQ
+567 
-576 NIRCAI
+576 
-582 MRKMSK
+582 
-588 MSMGTIQ
+588 
-595 EKSSGEFKQLVI
+595 QL
-607 DDSGSFVPTS
+607 DSGSFVPTS

-771 ANVAKLMRFPD
+771 ANVAKLMRLPD

-804 ATVQDCMSVV
+804 ATVQDCMGVV

-828 AETCQ
+828 AENRQ

-1029 RTSA
+1029 RTTA

>member
-1 MSMIT
+1 MSVSIN
-6 IRNLQF
+6 NLFNYSRSLPVPFDTMTNKKVKVASMHGAKTESTLCGSVIKAVHAMCRCMNGTGEGAVGQIDTNKSVAEYKSSVGPDAYHLVVF
-12 QYDAAPEIN
+12 DAASGS
-21 ALYGIDLEIR
+21 ALASVYDKNTE
-31 KGECIVLTGESGCG
+31 
-45 KTTLTR
+45 
-51 CLNGLIPNFFEGTLT
+51 LI
-66 GEILYEGVPV
+66 
-76 NKLEQYELSRKIGTV
+76 EQYV
-91 FQDSR
+91 AHP
-96 SQFFAVNTTDEVA
+96 SQRDGAAIFFA
-109 FGCEN
+109 
-114 LAFPTERINQN
+114 
-125 VDAAFSRMNIDVLR
+125 
-139 DRSLFGL
+139 
-146 SSGEKQR
+146 
-153 LAVASIYA
+153 
-161 MDTDVI
+161 
-167 VLDEPTANLDGET
+167 
-180 IQNLREL
+180 
-187 LFTLKAEGKTLI
+187 
-199 ISEHRLSWLGGIA
+199 
-212 DRYVYMRKG
+212 
-221 RIEKIWGA
+221 
-229 AEAACL
+229 
-235 SPDVL
+235 
-240 REYGLRSIQNVLFPT
+240 
-255 RKTPARSDANELTCQ
+255 
-270 NLCIYYGKQEIIHD
+270 
-284 LNFHFTWGEEGRII
+284 
-298 GIVGANGSGKTTF
+298 
-311 SKVLCGL
+311 L
-318 MAPRT
+318 MPF
-323 GKIHL
+323 L
-328 NGKKMTHRELLKKTY
+328 M
-343 FVMQDAD
+343 
-350 YQLFTESVTHE
+350 S
-361 MELAARKNKQKNVR
+361 
-375 SSKEETTNILDRFG
+375 
-389 LAEYSERHPLSLS
+389 
-402 GGQKQRVTIAA
+402 
-413 SIAAKS
+413 
-419 DILVLD
+419 
-425 EPTSGLDGRN
+425 
-435 MLRLKN
+435 
-441 ILRELKKQGMLIF
+441 
-454 IVTHDAEFLEGLTDE
+454 DAEFDE
-469 LLTISNK
+469 TFQEYYDQFIAGYPDMAKATES
-476 EENMDKREKQQSPLR
+476 MA
-491 GILQFASQRKGLLRI
+491 ILC
-506 SVILSV
+506 
-512 LSSAFGMVPY
+512 
-522 AAVAVLLGKALDNA
+522 DNA
-536 LTIEWAVSLTLVALA
+536 YRRIKDDTCPAHINITVDKSGNLMRVSQ
-551 GYFLKH
+551 G
-557 FLYSKSTLCS
+557 
-567 HKAAYEIIQ
+567 
-576 NIRCAI
+576 
-582 MRKMSK
+582 
-588 MSMGTIQ
+588 
-595 EKSSGEFKQLVI
+595 QL
-607 DDSGSFVPTS
+607 DSGSFVPTS

-750 TGSPELDRER
+750 TGSSELDRER

-771 ANVAKLMRFPD
+771 ANVAKLLRLPD

-828 AETCQ
+828 TENRQ

-910 RQMNQSVVDRMSLVK
+910 RSMNQSVVDRMSLVK

>member
-1 MSMIT
+1 MSVSIN
-6 IRNLQF
+6 NLFNYSRSLPVPFDTMTNKKVKVASMYGAKTESTLCGSVIKAVHAMCRCMNGTGEGAVGQIDTNKSVAEYKSSVGPDAYHLVVF
-12 QYDAAPEIN
+12 DAASGS
-21 ALYGIDLEIR
+21 ALASVYDKNTE
-31 KGECIVLTGESGCG
+31 
-45 KTTLTR
+45 
-51 CLNGLIPNFFEGTLT
+51 LI
-66 GEILYEGVPV
+66 
-76 NKLEQYELSRKIGTV
+76 EQYV
-91 FQDSR
+91 AHP
-96 SQFFAVNTTDEVA
+96 SQRDGAAIFFA
-109 FGCEN
+109 
-114 LAFPTERINQN
+114 
-125 VDAAFSRMNIDVLR
+125 
-139 DRSLFGL
+139 
-146 SSGEKQR
+146 
-153 LAVASIYA
+153 
-161 MDTDVI
+161 
-167 VLDEPTANLDGET
+167 
-180 IQNLREL
+180 
-187 LFTLKAEGKTLI
+187 
-199 ISEHRLSWLGGIA
+199 
-212 DRYVYMRKG
+212 
-221 RIEKIWGA
+221 
-229 AEAACL
+229 
-235 SPDVL
+235 
-240 REYGLRSIQNVLFPT
+240 
-255 RKTPARSDANELTCQ
+255 
-270 NLCIYYGKQEIIHD
+270 
-284 LNFHFTWGEEGRII
+284 
-298 GIVGANGSGKTTF
+298 
-311 SKVLCGL
+311 L
-318 MAPRT
+318 MPF
-323 GKIHL
+323 L
-328 NGKKMTHRELLKKTY
+328 M
-343 FVMQDAD
+343 
-350 YQLFTESVTHE
+350 S
-361 MELAARKNKQKNVR
+361 
-375 SSKEETTNILDRFG
+375 
-389 LAEYSERHPLSLS
+389 
-402 GGQKQRVTIAA
+402 
-413 SIAAKS
+413 
-419 DILVLD
+419 
-425 EPTSGLDGRN
+425 
-435 MLRLKN
+435 
-441 ILRELKKQGMLIF
+441 
-454 IVTHDAEFLEGLTDE
+454 DAEFDE
-469 LLTISNK
+469 TFQAYYDQFIAGYPDMAKATES
-476 EENMDKREKQQSPLR
+476 MA
-491 GILQFASQRKGLLRI
+491 ILC
-506 SVILSV
+506 
-512 LSSAFGMVPY
+512 
-522 AAVAVLLGKALDNA
+522 DNA
-536 LTIEWAVSLTLVALA
+536 YRRIKDDTCPAHINITVDKSGNLMRVSQ
-551 GYFLKH
+551 G
-557 FLYSKSTLCS
+557 
-567 HKAAYEIIQ
+567 
-576 NIRCAI
+576 
-582 MRKMSK
+582 
-588 MSMGTIQ
+588 
-595 EKSSGEFKQLVI
+595 QL
-607 DDSGSFVPTS
+607 DSGSFVPTS

-771 ANVAKLMRFPD
+771 ANVAKLMRLPD

-828 AETCQ
+828 AENRQ

-925 DIELPEPEVMVQRA
+925 DIDLPEPEVMVQRA

>member
-1 MSMIT
+1 MSVSIN
-6 IRNLQF
+6 NLFNYSRSLPVPFDTMTNKKVKVASMYGAKTESTLCGSVIKAVHAMCRCMNGTGEGAVGQIDTNKSVAEYKSSVGPDAYHLVVF
-12 QYDAAPEIN
+12 DAASGS
-21 ALYGIDLEIR
+21 ALASVYDKNTE
-31 KGECIVLTGESGCG
+31 
-45 KTTLTR
+45 
-51 CLNGLIPNFFEGTLT
+51 LI
-66 GEILYEGVPV
+66 
-76 NKLEQYELSRKIGTV
+76 EQYV
-91 FQDSR
+91 AHP
-96 SQFFAVNTTDEVA
+96 SQRDGAAIFFA
-109 FGCEN
+109 
-114 LAFPTERINQN
+114 
-125 VDAAFSRMNIDVLR
+125 
-139 DRSLFGL
+139 
-146 SSGEKQR
+146 
-153 LAVASIYA
+153 
-161 MDTDVI
+161 
-167 VLDEPTANLDGET
+167 
-180 IQNLREL
+180 
-187 LFTLKAEGKTLI
+187 
-199 ISEHRLSWLGGIA
+199 
-212 DRYVYMRKG
+212 
-221 RIEKIWGA
+221 
-229 AEAACL
+229 
-235 SPDVL
+235 
-240 REYGLRSIQNVLFPT
+240 
-255 RKTPARSDANELTCQ
+255 
-270 NLCIYYGKQEIIHD
+270 
-284 LNFHFTWGEEGRII
+284 
-298 GIVGANGSGKTTF
+298 
-311 SKVLCGL
+311 L
-318 MAPRT
+318 MPF
-323 GKIHL
+323 L
-328 NGKKMTHRELLKKTY
+328 M
-343 FVMQDAD
+343 
-350 YQLFTESVTHE
+350 S
-361 MELAARKNKQKNVR
+361 
-375 SSKEETTNILDRFG
+375 
-389 LAEYSERHPLSLS
+389 
-402 GGQKQRVTIAA
+402 
-413 SIAAKS
+413 
-419 DILVLD
+419 
-425 EPTSGLDGRN
+425 
-435 MLRLKN
+435 
-441 ILRELKKQGMLIF
+441 
-454 IVTHDAEFLEGLTDE
+454 DAEFDE
-469 LLTISNK
+469 TFQEYYDQFIAGYPDMAKATES
-476 EENMDKREKQQSPLR
+476 MA
-491 GILQFASQRKGLLRI
+491 ILC
-506 SVILSV
+506 
-512 LSSAFGMVPY
+512 
-522 AAVAVLLGKALDNA
+522 DNA
-536 LTIEWAVSLTLVALA
+536 YRRIKDDTCPAHINITVDKSGNLMRVSQ
-551 GYFLKH
+551 G
-557 FLYSKSTLCS
+557 
-567 HKAAYEIIQ
+567 
-576 NIRCAI
+576 
-582 MRKMSK
+582 
-588 MSMGTIQ
+588 
-595 EKSSGEFKQLVI
+595 QL
-607 DDSGSFVPTS
+607 DSGSFVPTS

-750 TGSPELDRER
+750 TGSSELDRER

-771 ANVAKLMRFPD
+771 ANVAKLMRLPD

-791 GVYQALTGVENLA
+791 GVYQVLTGVENLA

-828 AETCQ
+828 AENRQ

-910 RQMNQSVVDRMSLVK
+910 RSMNQSVVDRMSLVK

>member
-1 MSMIT
+1 MSVSIN
-6 IRNLQF
+6 NLFNYSRSLPVPFDTMTNKKIKVASMYGAKTESTLCGSVIKAVHAMCRCMNGTGEGAVGQIDTNKSVAEYKSSVGPDAYHLVVF
-12 QYDAAPEIN
+12 DAASGS
-21 ALYGIDLEIR
+21 ALASVYDKNTE
-31 KGECIVLTGESGCG
+31 
-45 KTTLTR
+45 
-51 CLNGLIPNFFEGTLT
+51 LI
-66 GEILYEGVPV
+66 
-76 NKLEQYELSRKIGTV
+76 EQYV
-91 FQDSR
+91 AHP
-96 SQFFAVNTTDEVA
+96 SQRDGAAIFFA
-109 FGCEN
+109 
-114 LAFPTERINQN
+114 
-125 VDAAFSRMNIDVLR
+125 
-139 DRSLFGL
+139 
-146 SSGEKQR
+146 
-153 LAVASIYA
+153 
-161 MDTDVI
+161 
-167 VLDEPTANLDGET
+167 
-180 IQNLREL
+180 
-187 LFTLKAEGKTLI
+187 
-199 ISEHRLSWLGGIA
+199 
-212 DRYVYMRKG
+212 
-221 RIEKIWGA
+221 
-229 AEAACL
+229 
-235 SPDVL
+235 
-240 REYGLRSIQNVLFPT
+240 
-255 RKTPARSDANELTCQ
+255 
-270 NLCIYYGKQEIIHD
+270 
-284 LNFHFTWGEEGRII
+284 
-298 GIVGANGSGKTTF
+298 
-311 SKVLCGL
+311 L
-318 MAPRT
+318 MPF
-323 GKIHL
+323 L
-328 NGKKMTHRELLKKTY
+328 M
-343 FVMQDAD
+343 
-350 YQLFTESVTHE
+350 S
-361 MELAARKNKQKNVR
+361 
-375 SSKEETTNILDRFG
+375 
-389 LAEYSERHPLSLS
+389 
-402 GGQKQRVTIAA
+402 
-413 SIAAKS
+413 
-419 DILVLD
+419 
-425 EPTSGLDGRN
+425 
-435 MLRLKN
+435 
-441 ILRELKKQGMLIF
+441 
-454 IVTHDAEFLEGLTDE
+454 DAEFDE
-469 LLTISNK
+469 TFQEYYDQFIAGYPDMAKATES
-476 EENMDKREKQQSPLR
+476 MA
-491 GILQFASQRKGLLRI
+491 ILC
-506 SVILSV
+506 
-512 LSSAFGMVPY
+512 
-522 AAVAVLLGKALDNA
+522 DNA
-536 LTIEWAVSLTLVALA
+536 YRRIKDDTCPAHINITVDKSGNLMRVSQ
-551 GYFLKH
+551 G
-557 FLYSKSTLCS
+557 
-567 HKAAYEIIQ
+567 
-576 NIRCAI
+576 
-582 MRKMSK
+582 
-588 MSMGTIQ
+588 
-595 EKSSGEFKQLVI
+595 QL
-607 DDSGSFVPTS
+607 DSGSFVPTS

-771 ANVAKLMRFPD
+771 ANVAKLLRLPD

-828 AETCQ
+828 AENRQ

-925 DIELPEPEVMVQRA
+925 DINLPEPEVMVQRA

>member
-1 MSMIT
+1 MSVSIN
-6 IRNLQF
+6 NLFNYSRSLPVPFDTMTNKKVKVASMYGAKTESTLCGSVIKAVHVMCRCMNGTGEGAVGQIDTNKSVAEYKSSVGPDAYHLVVF
-12 QYDAAPEIN
+12 DAASGS
-21 ALYGIDLEIR
+21 ALASVYDKNTE
-31 KGECIVLTGESGCG
+31 
-45 KTTLTR
+45 
-51 CLNGLIPNFFEGTLT
+51 LI
-66 GEILYEGVPV
+66 
-76 NKLEQYELSRKIGTV
+76 EQYV
-91 FQDSR
+91 AHP
-96 SQFFAVNTTDEVA
+96 SQRDGAAIFFA
-109 FGCEN
+109 
-114 LAFPTERINQN
+114 
-125 VDAAFSRMNIDVLR
+125 
-139 DRSLFGL
+139 
-146 SSGEKQR
+146 
-153 LAVASIYA
+153 
-161 MDTDVI
+161 
-167 VLDEPTANLDGET
+167 
-180 IQNLREL
+180 
-187 LFTLKAEGKTLI
+187 
-199 ISEHRLSWLGGIA
+199 
-212 DRYVYMRKG
+212 
-221 RIEKIWGA
+221 
-229 AEAACL
+229 
-235 SPDVL
+235 
-240 REYGLRSIQNVLFPT
+240 
-255 RKTPARSDANELTCQ
+255 
-270 NLCIYYGKQEIIHD
+270 
-284 LNFHFTWGEEGRII
+284 
-298 GIVGANGSGKTTF
+298 
-311 SKVLCGL
+311 L
-318 MAPRT
+318 MPF
-323 GKIHL
+323 L
-328 NGKKMTHRELLKKTY
+328 M
-343 FVMQDAD
+343 
-350 YQLFTESVTHE
+350 S
-361 MELAARKNKQKNVR
+361 
-375 SSKEETTNILDRFG
+375 
-389 LAEYSERHPLSLS
+389 
-402 GGQKQRVTIAA
+402 
-413 SIAAKS
+413 
-419 DILVLD
+419 
-425 EPTSGLDGRN
+425 
-435 MLRLKN
+435 
-441 ILRELKKQGMLIF
+441 
-454 IVTHDAEFLEGLTDE
+454 DAEFDE
-469 LLTISNK
+469 TFQEYYDQFIAGCPDMAKATES
-476 EENMDKREKQQSPLR
+476 MA
-491 GILQFASQRKGLLRI
+491 ILC
-506 SVILSV
+506 
-512 LSSAFGMVPY
+512 
-522 AAVAVLLGKALDNA
+522 DNA
-536 LTIEWAVSLTLVALA
+536 YRRIKDDTCPAHINITVDKSGNLMRVSQ
-551 GYFLKH
+551 G
-557 FLYSKSTLCS
+557 
-567 HKAAYEIIQ
+567 
-576 NIRCAI
+576 
-582 MRKMSK
+582 
-588 MSMGTIQ
+588 
-595 EKSSGEFKQLVI
+595 QL
-607 DDSGSFVPTS
+607 DSGSFVPTS

-645 FVGKYPLTPGR
+645 FVGKYSLTPGR

-750 TGSPELDRER
+750 TGSSELDRER

-771 ANVAKLMRFPD
+771 ANVAKLLRLPD

-828 AETCQ
+828 AENRQ

-910 RQMNQSVVDRMSLVK
+910 RSMNQSVVDRMSLVK

>member
-1 MSMIT
+1 MSVSIN
-6 IRNLQF
+6 NLFNYSRSLPVPFDTMTNKKVKVASMYGAKTESTLCGSVIKAVHAMCRCMNGTGEGAVGQIDTNKSVAEYKSSVGPDAYHLVVF
-12 QYDAAPEIN
+12 DAASGS
-21 ALYGIDLEIR
+21 ALASVYDKNTE
-31 KGECIVLTGESGCG
+31 
-45 KTTLTR
+45 
-51 CLNGLIPNFFEGTLT
+51 LI
-66 GEILYEGVPV
+66 
-76 NKLEQYELSRKIGTV
+76 EQYV
-91 FQDSR
+91 AHP
-96 SQFFAVNTTDEVA
+96 SQRDGAAIFFA
-109 FGCEN
+109 
-114 LAFPTERINQN
+114 
-125 VDAAFSRMNIDVLR
+125 
-139 DRSLFGL
+139 
-146 SSGEKQR
+146 
-153 LAVASIYA
+153 
-161 MDTDVI
+161 
-167 VLDEPTANLDGET
+167 
-180 IQNLREL
+180 
-187 LFTLKAEGKTLI
+187 
-199 ISEHRLSWLGGIA
+199 
-212 DRYVYMRKG
+212 
-221 RIEKIWGA
+221 
-229 AEAACL
+229 
-235 SPDVL
+235 
-240 REYGLRSIQNVLFPT
+240 
-255 RKTPARSDANELTCQ
+255 
-270 NLCIYYGKQEIIHD
+270 
-284 LNFHFTWGEEGRII
+284 
-298 GIVGANGSGKTTF
+298 
-311 SKVLCGL
+311 L
-318 MAPRT
+318 MPF
-323 GKIHL
+323 L
-328 NGKKMTHRELLKKTY
+328 M
-343 FVMQDAD
+343 
-350 YQLFTESVTHE
+350 S
-361 MELAARKNKQKNVR
+361 
-375 SSKEETTNILDRFG
+375 
-389 LAEYSERHPLSLS
+389 
-402 GGQKQRVTIAA
+402 
-413 SIAAKS
+413 
-419 DILVLD
+419 
-425 EPTSGLDGRN
+425 
-435 MLRLKN
+435 
-441 ILRELKKQGMLIF
+441 
-454 IVTHDAEFLEGLTDE
+454 DAEFDE
-469 LLTISNK
+469 TFQEYYDQFIAGYPDMAKATES
-476 EENMDKREKQQSPLR
+476 MA
-491 GILQFASQRKGLLRI
+491 ILC
-506 SVILSV
+506 
-512 LSSAFGMVPY
+512 
-522 AAVAVLLGKALDNA
+522 DNA
-536 LTIEWAVSLTLVALA
+536 YRRIKDDTCPAHINITVDKSGNLMRVSQ
-551 GYFLKH
+551 G
-557 FLYSKSTLCS
+557 
-567 HKAAYEIIQ
+567 
-576 NIRCAI
+576 
-582 MRKMSK
+582 
-588 MSMGTIQ
+588 
-595 EKSSGEFKQLVI
+595 QL
-607 DDSGSFVPTS
+607 DSGSFVPTS
-617 VTAGEFTI
+617 VTAGEFTL
-625 FAKTGPAVIKKAG
+625 FATTGPAVIKKAG

-771 ANVAKLMRFPD
+771 ANVAKLMRLPD

-828 AETCQ
+828 AENRQ

>member
-1 MSMIT
+1 MSVSIN
-6 IRNLQF
+6 NLFNYSRSLPVPFDTMTNKKVKVASMYGAKTESTLCGSVIKAVHAMCRCMNGTGEGAVGQIDTNKSVAEYKSSVGPDAYHLVVF
-12 QYDAAPEIN
+12 DAASGS
-21 ALYGIDLEIR
+21 ALASVYDKNTE
-31 KGECIVLTGESGCG
+31 
-45 KTTLTR
+45 
-51 CLNGLIPNFFEGTLT
+51 LI
-66 GEILYEGVPV
+66 
-76 NKLEQYELSRKIGTV
+76 EQYV
-91 FQDSR
+91 AHP
-96 SQFFAVNTTDEVA
+96 SQRDGAAIFFA
-109 FGCEN
+109 
-114 LAFPTERINQN
+114 
-125 VDAAFSRMNIDVLR
+125 
-139 DRSLFGL
+139 
-146 SSGEKQR
+146 
-153 LAVASIYA
+153 
-161 MDTDVI
+161 
-167 VLDEPTANLDGET
+167 
-180 IQNLREL
+180 
-187 LFTLKAEGKTLI
+187 
-199 ISEHRLSWLGGIA
+199 
-212 DRYVYMRKG
+212 
-221 RIEKIWGA
+221 
-229 AEAACL
+229 
-235 SPDVL
+235 
-240 REYGLRSIQNVLFPT
+240 
-255 RKTPARSDANELTCQ
+255 
-270 NLCIYYGKQEIIHD
+270 
-284 LNFHFTWGEEGRII
+284 
-298 GIVGANGSGKTTF
+298 
-311 SKVLCGL
+311 L
-318 MAPRT
+318 MPF
-323 GKIHL
+323 L
-328 NGKKMTHRELLKKTY
+328 M
-343 FVMQDAD
+343 
-350 YQLFTESVTHE
+350 S
-361 MELAARKNKQKNVR
+361 
-375 SSKEETTNILDRFG
+375 
-389 LAEYSERHPLSLS
+389 
-402 GGQKQRVTIAA
+402 
-413 SIAAKS
+413 
-419 DILVLD
+419 
-425 EPTSGLDGRN
+425 
-435 MLRLKN
+435 
-441 ILRELKKQGMLIF
+441 
-454 IVTHDAEFLEGLTDE
+454 DAEFDE
-469 LLTISNK
+469 TFQEYYDQFIAGYPDMAKATES
-476 EENMDKREKQQSPLR
+476 MA
-491 GILQFASQRKGLLRI
+491 ILC
-506 SVILSV
+506 
-512 LSSAFGMVPY
+512 
-522 AAVAVLLGKALDNA
+522 DNA
-536 LTIEWAVSLTLVALA
+536 YRRIKDDTCPAHINITVDKSGNLMRVSQ
-551 GYFLKH
+551 G
-557 FLYSKSTLCS
+557 
-567 HKAAYEIIQ
+567 
-576 NIRCAI
+576 
-582 MRKMSK
+582 
-588 MSMGTIQ
+588 
-595 EKSSGEFKQLVI
+595 QL
-607 DDSGSFVPTS
+607 DSGSFVPTS

-750 TGSPELDRER
+750 TGSSELDRER

-771 ANVAKLMRFPD
+771 ANVAKLLRLPD

-828 AETCQ
+828 AENRQ

-910 RQMNQSVVDRMSLVK
+910 RQINQSVVDRMSLVK

>member
-1 MSMIT
+1 MSVSIN
-6 IRNLQF
+6 NLFNYSRSLPVPFDTMTNKKVKVASMYGAKTESTLCGSVIKAVHAMCRCMNGTGEGAVGQIDTNKSVAEYKSSVGPDAYHLVVF
-12 QYDAAPEIN
+12 DAASGS
-21 ALYGIDLEIR
+21 ALASVYDKNTE
-31 KGECIVLTGESGCG
+31 
-45 KTTLTR
+45 
-51 CLNGLIPNFFEGTLT
+51 LI
-66 GEILYEGVPV
+66 
-76 NKLEQYELSRKIGTV
+76 EQYV
-91 FQDSR
+91 AHP
-96 SQFFAVNTTDEVA
+96 SQRDGAAIFFA
-109 FGCEN
+109 
-114 LAFPTERINQN
+114 
-125 VDAAFSRMNIDVLR
+125 
-139 DRSLFGL
+139 
-146 SSGEKQR
+146 
-153 LAVASIYA
+153 
-161 MDTDVI
+161 
-167 VLDEPTANLDGET
+167 
-180 IQNLREL
+180 
-187 LFTLKAEGKTLI
+187 
-199 ISEHRLSWLGGIA
+199 
-212 DRYVYMRKG
+212 
-221 RIEKIWGA
+221 
-229 AEAACL
+229 
-235 SPDVL
+235 
-240 REYGLRSIQNVLFPT
+240 
-255 RKTPARSDANELTCQ
+255 
-270 NLCIYYGKQEIIHD
+270 
-284 LNFHFTWGEEGRII
+284 
-298 GIVGANGSGKTTF
+298 
-311 SKVLCGL
+311 L
-318 MAPRT
+318 MPF
-323 GKIHL
+323 L
-328 NGKKMTHRELLKKTY
+328 M
-343 FVMQDAD
+343 
-350 YQLFTESVTHE
+350 S
-361 MELAARKNKQKNVR
+361 
-375 SSKEETTNILDRFG
+375 
-389 LAEYSERHPLSLS
+389 
-402 GGQKQRVTIAA
+402 
-413 SIAAKS
+413 
-419 DILVLD
+419 
-425 EPTSGLDGRN
+425 
-435 MLRLKN
+435 
-441 ILRELKKQGMLIF
+441 
-454 IVTHDAEFLEGLTDE
+454 DAEFDE
-469 LLTISNK
+469 TFQEYCDQFIAGYPDMAKATES
-476 EENMDKREKQQSPLR
+476 MA
-491 GILQFASQRKGLLRI
+491 ILC
-506 SVILSV
+506 
-512 LSSAFGMVPY
+512 
-522 AAVAVLLGKALDNA
+522 DNA
-536 LTIEWAVSLTLVALA
+536 YRRIKDDTCPAHINITVDKSGNLMRVSQ
-551 GYFLKH
+551 G
-557 FLYSKSTLCS
+557 
-567 HKAAYEIIQ
+567 
-576 NIRCAI
+576 
-582 MRKMSK
+582 
-588 MSMGTIQ
+588 
-595 EKSSGEFKQLVI
+595 QL
-607 DDSGSFVPTS
+607 DSGSFVPTS

-771 ANVAKLMRFPD
+771 ANVAKLMRLPD

-828 AETCQ
+828 AENRQ

>member
-1 MSMIT
+1 MSVSIN
-6 IRNLQF
+6 NLF
-12 QYDAAPEIN
+12 NY
-21 ALYGIDLEIR
+21 
-31 KGECIVLTGESGCG
+31 
-45 KTTLTR
+45 
-51 CLNGLIPNFFEGTLT
+51 
-66 GEILYEGVPV
+66 
-76 NKLEQYELSRKIGTV
+76 
-91 FQDSR
+91 SR
-96 SQFFAVNTTDEVA
+96 SLPVPFDTMTNKKV
-109 FGCEN
+109 
-114 LAFPTERINQN
+114 
-125 VDAAFSRMNIDVLR
+125 
-139 DRSLFGL
+139 
-146 SSGEKQR
+146 K
-153 LAVASIYA
+153 VASMYGA
-161 MDTDVI
+161 
-167 VLDEPTANLDGET
+167 
-180 IQNLREL
+180 
-187 LFTLKAEGKTLI
+187 KT
-199 ISEHRLSWLGGIA
+199 E
-212 DRYVYMRKG
+212 
-221 RIEKIWGA
+221 
-229 AEAACL
+229 
-235 SPDVL
+235 
-240 REYGLRSIQNVLFPT
+240 
-255 RKTPARSDANELTCQ
+255 
-270 NLCIYYGKQEIIHD
+270 
-284 LNFHFTWGEEGRII
+284 
-298 GIVGANGSGKTTF
+298 
-311 SKVLCGL
+311 
-318 MAPRT
+318 
-323 GKIHL
+323 
-328 NGKKMTHRELLKKTY
+328 
-343 FVMQDAD
+343 
-350 YQLFTESVTHE
+350 
-361 MELAARKNKQKNVR
+361 
-375 SSKEETTNILDRFG
+375 
-389 LAEYSERHPLSLS
+389 
-402 GGQKQRVTIAA
+402 
-413 SIAAKS
+413 
-419 DILVLD
+419 
-425 EPTSGLDGRN
+425 
-435 MLRLKN
+435 
-441 ILRELKKQGMLIF
+441 
-454 IVTHDAEFLEGLTDE
+454 
-469 LLTISNK
+469 
-476 EENMDKREKQQSPLR
+476 
-491 GILQFASQRKGLLRI
+491 
-506 SVILSV
+506 
-512 LSSAFGMVPY
+512 
-522 AAVAVLLGKALDNA
+522 
-536 LTIEWAVSLTLVALA
+536 
-551 GYFLKH
+551 
-557 FLYSKSTLCS
+557 STLCGS
-567 HKAAYEIIQ
+567 VIKAVHAMC
-576 NIRCAI
+576 RC
-582 MRKMSK
+582 MN
-588 MSMGTIQ
+588 GTGEGAVGQIDTNKSVA
-595 EKSSGEFKQLVI
+595 EYKSSVGPDAYHLVVFDAASGSALASVYDKNTELIEQYVAHPSQRDGAAIFFALMPFLMSDVEFDETFQEYYDQFIAGYPDMAKATESMAILCDNAYRRIKDDTCPAHINITVDKSGNLMRVSQGQL
-607 DDSGSFVPTS
+607 DSGSFVPTS

-656 TLSALELSL
+656 TLSALEQSL

-828 AETCQ
+828 AETRQ

>member
-1 MSMIT
+1 MSVSIN
-6 IRNLQF
+6 NLF
-12 QYDAAPEIN
+12 NY
-21 ALYGIDLEIR
+21 
-31 KGECIVLTGESGCG
+31 
-45 KTTLTR
+45 
-51 CLNGLIPNFFEGTLT
+51 
-66 GEILYEGVPV
+66 
-76 NKLEQYELSRKIGTV
+76 
-91 FQDSR
+91 SR
-96 SQFFAVNTTDEVA
+96 SLPVPFDTMTNKKV
-109 FGCEN
+109 
-114 LAFPTERINQN
+114 
-125 VDAAFSRMNIDVLR
+125 
-139 DRSLFGL
+139 
-146 SSGEKQR
+146 K
-153 LAVASIYA
+153 VASMYGA
-161 MDTDVI
+161 
-167 VLDEPTANLDGET
+167 
-180 IQNLREL
+180 
-187 LFTLKAEGKTLI
+187 KT
-199 ISEHRLSWLGGIA
+199 E
-212 DRYVYMRKG
+212 
-221 RIEKIWGA
+221 
-229 AEAACL
+229 
-235 SPDVL
+235 
-240 REYGLRSIQNVLFPT
+240 
-255 RKTPARSDANELTCQ
+255 
-270 NLCIYYGKQEIIHD
+270 
-284 LNFHFTWGEEGRII
+284 
-298 GIVGANGSGKTTF
+298 
-311 SKVLCGL
+311 
-318 MAPRT
+318 
-323 GKIHL
+323 
-328 NGKKMTHRELLKKTY
+328 
-343 FVMQDAD
+343 
-350 YQLFTESVTHE
+350 
-361 MELAARKNKQKNVR
+361 
-375 SSKEETTNILDRFG
+375 
-389 LAEYSERHPLSLS
+389 
-402 GGQKQRVTIAA
+402 
-413 SIAAKS
+413 
-419 DILVLD
+419 
-425 EPTSGLDGRN
+425 
-435 MLRLKN
+435 
-441 ILRELKKQGMLIF
+441 
-454 IVTHDAEFLEGLTDE
+454 
-469 LLTISNK
+469 
-476 EENMDKREKQQSPLR
+476 
-491 GILQFASQRKGLLRI
+491 
-506 SVILSV
+506 
-512 LSSAFGMVPY
+512 
-522 AAVAVLLGKALDNA
+522 
-536 LTIEWAVSLTLVALA
+536 
-551 GYFLKH
+551 
-557 FLYSKSTLCS
+557 STLCGS
-567 HKAAYEIIQ
+567 VIKAVHAMC
-576 NIRCAI
+576 RC
-582 MRKMSK
+582 MN
-588 MSMGTIQ
+588 GTGEGAVGQIDTNKSVA
-595 EKSSGEFKQLVI
+595 EYKSSIGPDAYHLVVFDAASGSALASVYDKNTELIEQYVAHPSQRDGAAIFFALMPFLMSDVEFDETFQEYYDQFIAGYPDMANATESMAILCDNAYRRIKDDTCPAHINITVDKSGNLMRVSQGQL
-607 DDSGSFVPTS
+607 DSGSFVPTS

-656 TLSALELSL
+656 TLSALEQSL

-828 AETCQ
+828 AETRQ

-925 DIELPEPEVMVQRA
+925 DINLPEPEVMVQRA

-966 KNSITDGACGMRS
+966 KNSITDGTCGMRS